1 MLRQVSCRVLGLCM
15 VLSVMDIG
23 CLPVPVPFAWY
34 AKHSR
39 TNVDEAT
46 ARIIIPAETTK
57 EDVFLALGEPDE
69 VSPDRRSLIYRWVKL
84 KFLLIPMTSAAAPI
98 PEVWKQYQ
106 LLIAFD
112 EHEVVTRREI
122 QESYT
127 LSPD

>member
-1 MLRQVSCRVLGLCM
+1 M
-15 VLSVMDIG
+15 
-23 CLPVPVPFAWY
+23 
-34 AKHSR
+34 
-39 TNVDEAT
+39 NVDEAT
-46 ARIIIPAETTK
+46 ARIIIPAQTTK

-69 VSPDRRSLIYRWVKL
+69 VSPDRRSLIYRWGKL